1 MPRLSRGLSSRQGTA
16 DPPSI
21 SDWSSA
27 SNRFTTLPSE
37 GEPSPAGVTPRTTV
51 SGNNP
56 TLSASHL
63 SPLSDTDPQP
73 TNGNAVAPYMYPSNP
88 ALQQPPLSPTSA
100 VNAAAAYNLDPS
112 ILQTTIG
119 SLLQSP
125 AAAQMFLNSLNNS
138 VQGQAL
144 QSPRPSNADQ
154 QPQFPLHPQANG
166 VDIDPTL
173 ALFTPLPNQDTL
185 VEQNDAL
192 LKSYQDAAAMGTDV
206 EKLQNDI
213 DSLVRSMGLDVS
225 NGADTDHFLAG
236 LNQSGPN
243 TQNAFNGVPNLNFNS
258 ANNFNNMQDYGG
270 FAGSTNPTNSA
281 VTTGAAGLST
291 PSGFPSSTTGF
302 NTGTAGTGSHDD
314 SSALTDGLPDEFDMD
329 EFLNSLQKG
338 VGEDGAVEGL

>member
-1 MPRLSRGLSSRQGTA
+1 
-16 DPPSI
+16 
-21 SDWSSA
+21 
-27 SNRFTTLPSE
+27 
-37 GEPSPAGVTPRTTV
+37 VTPRTTV

-206 EKLQNDI
+206 
-213 DSLVRSMGLDVS
+213 
-225 NGADTDHFLAG
+225 DTDHFLAG

-314 SSALTDGLPDEFDMD
+314 SSALTDGLPDEFDVD